1 MKKNTVGLFLVGLS
15 LLSLT
20 GCAGRLVKLDPSY
33 LSSSKKVAIIWTQ
46 ARPHPGY
53 VREGQGLLYA
63 VVSEAT
69 KAPWVKNIETFDL
82 TPVVAGEFNRLWKP
96 YLDKKSI
103 SYTFNKRVVNLD
115 DYKLERAA
123 DNGFSAN
130 AQQIPGVGQADYLL
144 VFQILKFDVHHSH
157 VLLGMI
163 ATAAPAVKF
172 NYRLLVVRVSDN
184 QILGEGF
191 GDKSVSMKEGWEKGP
206 DYSGIYEAMV
216 TAFSEGMTDIY
227 TKVIGE

>member
-46 ARPHPGY
+46 AKLNHGY
-53 VREGQGLLYA
+53 VREGQFLGDALI
-63 VVSEAT
+63 SELT
-69 KAPWVKNIETFDL
+69 KAPWITNIETFDL
-82 TPVVAGEFNRLWKP
+82 SPVVNGEFNRLWKP

-103 SYTFNKRVVNLD
+103 SYTFVRDAVSLD
-115 DYKLERAA
+115 FYKAKQSVE
-123 DNGFSAN
+123 NGFVADAKS
-130 AQQIPGVGQADYLL
+130 IPEIGNPDYLV
-144 VFQILKFDVHHSH
+144 VFQVLKFDVHHSH
-157 VLLGMI
+157 ALLGFM

-184 QILGEGF
+184 QIIGDAF

-206 DYSGIYEAMV
+206 EYLGIYEAMI
-216 TAFSEGMTDIY
+216 TAVSEGISDVY
-227 TKVIGE
+227 TKVIGD